1 MRHSG
6 LNHSLKPEAS
16 ACEQVAFNP
25 KVLLPLSHIGEQDE
39 FRVQDASSFAA
50 MNDELSYWELL
61 VCSLPLTVSMIFD
74 TGTLFALGQKRAS
87 SFAAFDEELSYWELL
102 VHNFYCRQLGIVS
115 VRWRGH
121 FDAIMRHRLH

>member
-6 LNHSLKPEAS
+6 LNKSLTPEAS

-61 VCSLPLTVSMIFD
+61 VCSLPLSLSILID
-74 TGTLFALGQKRAS
+74 TGTLFALGQNK
-87 SFAAFDEELSYWELL
+87 AARLL
-102 VHNFYCRQLGIVS
+102 LR
-115 VRWRGH
+115 
-121 FDAIMRHRLH
+121 RL